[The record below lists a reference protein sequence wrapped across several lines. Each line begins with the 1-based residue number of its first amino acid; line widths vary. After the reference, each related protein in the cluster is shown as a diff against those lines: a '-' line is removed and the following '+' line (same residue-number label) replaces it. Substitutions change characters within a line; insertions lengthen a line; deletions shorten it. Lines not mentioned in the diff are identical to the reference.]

1 MIIVPKFN
9 KGLTLAIAPFKTINI
24 TVTECDSFE
33 DCDERLKK
41 ELGRMPVIKKLN
53 EADIEK
59 VFGNAKGKSKSK

>member
-1 MIIVPKFN
+1 MPKFN
-9 KGLTLAIAPFKTINI
+9 KGITLSIAPYKTINI

-33 DCDERLKK
+33 DCDKRLLK

-59 VFGNAKGKSKSK
+59 VFKNGKGKSKSK